1 MSELASN
8 SDIENLYYTD
18 SNFLITASN
27 ASNPSNLFTTDLFKS
42 LLLTK
47 KLPISPTTM
56 YWTATIFAL
65 SSMILLIY

>member
-8 SDIENLYYTD
+8 SDIEKLYYTD

-56 YWTATIFAL
+56 Y
-65 SSMILLIY
+65 

>member
-27 ASNPSNLFTTDLFKS
+27 TSNPSNLFTTDLFKS

-56 YWTATIFAL
+56 Y
-65 SSMILLIY
+65 